1 MLALLCVYTLRTLH
15 SRVKSGFFNSLDV
28 ILSRV
33 VHLDICTCLIL
44 CQLFDF
50 RKSSSPTVS
59 QLSCL
64 FRFMICGQSG
74 PCPLGTSFKCVA
86 GASGDFLPVPLESW
100 TSHFSRILF
109 SSPFWR
115 LPLSSGSQRGSWGQ
129 RSHCGHKR
137 RVFVAPHSEHQ
148 SPESCLVIV
157 EGDSPPC
164 SSGPARSQACCSLFT
179 IGYSSLRHGGALLL
193 TPTLLQSSNT
203 HSRLKSEF

>member
-28 ILSRV
+28 ILSCV

-50 RKSSSPTVS
+50 RKSSSPTFS

-115 LPLSSGSQRGSWGQ
+115 LPLLSSSQRGSWGQ
-129 RSHCGHKR
+129 RSQCGHKR

-157 EGDSPPC
+157 EGDSPPMLFW
-164 SSGPARSQACCSLFT
+164 ASQIPS
-179 IGYSSLRHGGALLL
+179 LLL
-193 TPTLLQSSNT
+193 SLHHRVLLPSTWWGPTAHTYIAAIIKHTQPS
-203 HSRLKSEF
+203 